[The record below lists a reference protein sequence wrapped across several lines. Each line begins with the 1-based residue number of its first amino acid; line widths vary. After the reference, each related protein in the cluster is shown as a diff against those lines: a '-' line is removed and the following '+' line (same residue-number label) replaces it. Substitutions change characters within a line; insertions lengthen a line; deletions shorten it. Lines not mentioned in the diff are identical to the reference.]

1 MARQKIVAGNWKMN
15 LDRAAATALTEGV
28 AARRGEVPAVEL
40 VLCPPSLYLGTVGT
54 ALKLSGTAS
63 PSGVWLGGQ
72 NMHDKPSG
80 AYTGEVAPAMLTDIG
95 CHYVI
100 LGHSERRTLFGETD
114 ATVNAKTKAALAAG
128 LVPIVCVGETLD
140 QREAGQTIEVV
151 AGQIEAVIAH
161 LVAAG
166 GAAVVA
172 YEPVWAIGTGKVA
185 SPEDAQQVHAAIRG
199 MLAEADSELAE
210 RTRIVYGGSVQPNN
224 AEGLL
229 SQDDI
234 DGALVG
240 GASLK
245 AESFGKLIEI
255 ASKLAQQVKTD

>member
-15 LDRAAATALTEGV
+15 LDRAAAIALTEGV

-40 VLCPPSLYLGTVGT
+40 VLCPPSVYLGTVGT
-54 ALKLSGTAS
+54 ALKLAGATS

-95 CHYVI
+95 CRYVI

-128 LVPIVCVGETLD
+128 LVPIVCVGETLEE
-140 QREAGQTIEVV
+140 REAGKTQ
-151 AGQIEAVIAH
+151 
-161 LVAAG
+161 
-166 GAAVVA
+166 AVVTEQVRGSLAGLTPEDLAKVVIA

-185 SPEDAQQVHAAIRG
+185 TPEQAQEVHALIRG
-199 MLAEADSELAE
+199 LLAGMASPAVAADV
-210 RTRIVYGGSVQPNN
+210 TIQYGGSVKPDNAASLAAQP
-224 AEGLL
+224 
-229 SQDDI
+229 DI

-245 AESFGKLIEI
+245 ADDFLGI
-255 ASKLAQQVKTD
+255 AAAFNS

>member
-28 AARRGEVPAVEL
+28 AARRGEVQAVEL

-128 LVPIVCVGETLD
+128 LVPIVCVGETLEE
-140 QREAGQTIEVV
+140 REAGKTQ
-151 AGQIEAVIAH
+151 
-161 LVAAG
+161 
-166 GAAVVA
+166 AVVTEQVQGSLAGLAPEEIAKIVIA

-185 SPEDAQQVHAAIRG
+185 TPEQAQEVHALIRG
-199 MLAEADSELAE
+199 LLATMASPAVAAE
-210 RTRIVYGGSVQPNN
+210 VTIQYGGSVKPDNAASLAVQP
-224 AEGLL
+224 
-229 SQDDI
+229 DI

-245 AESFGKLIEI
+245 ADDFLGI
-255 ASKLAQQVKTD
+255 AAAFNS